1 MHHGSTTSRDGFT
14 LIELLVVIAII
25 ALLIGILLPALAKA
39 RLAAQKLLGQANHRS
54 VQQGLAMY
62 ADQFDGEMPT
72 GHDASSGSWA
82 YSWPA
87 QIRLGMGGDDKSM
100 EVFRNPGAG
109 KDYPVDW
116 YKYLSER
123 SRYRARDGYVGVD
136 FGYEDNEIMVVH
148 RPGRFDFR
156 DVEGGFS
163 TFSFAW
169 NESGTADSFVPDPRI
184 PEATL
189 MLGMGVHV
197 NPKQNFTSSNF
208 AQRVEALSQYGP
220 KVQQIV
226 EPANMIVI
234 TDSLVDGDN
243 DGWSSPLAKY
253 QTHVHPGAYYSGQF
267 NAGFFDGHAESL
279 KHVEYTLLNDD
290 PASGIVGNDWQSNLN
305 DAAWKSRMRRW
316 NNDGKP
322 HSDLWE

>member
-1 MHHGSTTSRDGFT
+1 MKNKRAFT

-39 RLAAQKLLGQANHRS
+39 RLAAQKMLGLANHRS
-54 VQQGLAMY
+54 IQQGVALY
-62 ADQFDGEMPT
+62 GDQFNGDLPC
-72 GHDASSGSWA
+72 GHDLDRNWNYA
-82 YSWPA
+82 WPA
-87 QIRLGMGGDDKSM
+87 QIRLAMGGEEKAM
-100 EVFRNPGAG
+100 EAFLNPGAG
-109 KDYPVDW
+109 KDYQVEW
-116 YKYLSER
+116 YKYVSASGSAGASDSFGIGYGYDKDEAMVRHVGGRPRAFDPER
-123 SRYRARDGYVGVD
+123 
-136 FGYEDNEIMVVH
+136 
-148 RPGRFDFR
+148 
-156 DVEGGFS
+156 GF
-163 TFSFAW
+163 TYFSFAW

>member
-1 MHHGSTTSRDGFT
+1 MHHGSKTSRDGFT

-169 NESGTADSFVPDPRI
+169 NESGTADSFIPDPRL
-184 PEATL
+184 PGATL
-189 MLGMGVHV
+189 MLGMGMHV
-197 NPKQNFTSSNF
+197 NPRDMFDSDDVGD
-208 AQRVEALSQYGP
+208 RREAISQFGP
-220 KVQQIV
+220 RIHTVT
-226 EPANMIVI
+226 EPANMIAV
-234 TDSLVDGDN
+234 TDSFIDVNN
-243 DGWSSPLAKY
+243 DPWATPLAAY
-253 QTHVHPGAYYSGQF
+253 PFAHPGGY
-267 NAGFFDGHAESL
+267 FDGQANFAFL
-279 KHVEYTLLNDD
+279 DGHVEAQRVNDYTFINDSE
-290 PASGIVGNDWQSNLN
+290 SGPGNDWQNETN
-305 DAAWKSRMRRW
+305 DPARKARMRRW

-322 HSDLWE
+322 HVQYWQ